1 MRNRVYEDIMDG
13 MDAIKSGSVQKVIED
28 AKSDWISPTD
38 YDFAFSF
45 ALCYPRSDKAFDVE
59 SIAERIDSVF
69 SSIRT
74 ISDTSDVCY
83 RCTTDD
89 VSDDGRIPLFDNSK
103 EYDFSV
109 NVPAIVFVVGYNG
122 YIANPKV
129 IIRLINM
136 LYHISRD
143 FNYFDVR
150 MYHYS
155 NNPAYYVANFSMD
168 DHLGSLQINRG
179 RILRPG
185 KEDGFG
191 TVSKNMEDVYRDVV
205 SFCQIVIHSGYKGLS
220 NQDIEDWVKD
230 IYEKAA
236 DRKLFLKG
244 L

>member
-1 MRNRVYEDIMDG
+1 MTNRVYEDIMGG
-13 MDAIKSGSVQKVIED
+13 MGDNKSGSVQKVIED

-59 SIAERIDSVF
+59 SIAERFESVF

-74 ISDTSDVCY
+74 ISDISDVCY
-83 RCTTDD
+83 RCTTDN
-89 VSDDGRIPLFDNSK
+89 VSDDGRIPLFNNST
-103 EYDFSV
+103 EYDFNV
-109 NVPAIVFVVGYNG
+109 GVPAIVFVIGYNG
-122 YIANPKV
+122 YISNPKV

-136 LYHISRD
+136 LFHISRD

-168 DHLGSLQINRG
+168 GHLDALQIKRG

-185 KEDGFG
+185 KEDSFG
-191 TVSKNMEDVYRDVV
+191 TVSKNMEDVYRDVG
-205 SFCQIVIHSGYKGLS
+205 SFC
-220 NQDIEDWVKD
+220 
-230 IYEKAA
+230 
-236 DRKLFLKG
+236 
-244 L
+244 

>member
-1 MRNRVYEDIMDG
+1 MTNRVCEDIMDG

-59 SIAERIDSVF
+59 SIAERIESVF

-83 RCTTDD
+83 RCTTNK
-89 VSDDGRIPLFDNSK
+89 VSDYGRIPLFDKSK
-103 EYDFSV
+103 ECDFSV
-109 NVPAIVFVVGYNG
+109 NVLAIVFVIGYNG
-122 YIANPKV
+122 YISNPKV

-136 LYHISRD
+136 LYYISSD

-155 NNPAYYVANFSMD
+155 NNPTYYGTNFSMD
-168 DHLGSLQINRG
+168 WHLGSLQINRG

-191 TVSKNMEDVYRDVV
+191 TVSMNMEDVYRDVV
-205 SFCQIVIHSGYKGLS
+205 SFCQIVISSGYKGLS
-220 NQDIEDWVKD
+220 NQDIEDWVKG

>member
-1 MRNRVYEDIMDG
+1 MTNRVYEDIMDG

-45 ALCYPRSDKAFDVE
+45 ALCYPRSNKAFDVE

-83 RCTTDD
+83 RCTTDN

-103 EYDFSV
+103 EYDFSI
-109 NVPAIVFVVGYNG
+109 NVPAIVFVIGYNG
-122 YIANPKV
+122 YISNPKV

-143 FNYFDVR
+143 FDYFNVR

-168 DHLGSLQINRG
+168 GHLDALHINRG

-185 KEDGFG
+185 KEDDFG

-205 SFCQIVIHSGYKGLS
+205 SFCQIVIHSGYKRLS
-220 NQDIEDWVKD
+220 NQDIEERVKD